1 MHSMRSTMVTNL
13 QKSGAAPNQIQVF
26 SGHRS
31 IAGLAPYANINHE
44 DKYDMASLLHNQ
56 TSSSSTTTALM
67 IGSKRKVLK
76 GVNKRLGTTK
86 RVKELKENIADDD
99 EEGAVLSQTSTI
111 STTTTTVT
119 STTRNVFTMK
129 KGKISSEFLM
139 KLVNKGYKIDLGDV
153 EVTD

>member
-1 MHSMRSTMVTNL
+1 LKSFKRSEQWEQ
-13 QKSGAAPNQIQVF
+13 QKEL
-26 SGHRS
+26 R
-31 IAGLAPYANINHE
+31 
-44 DKYDMASLLHNQ
+44 
-56 TSSSSTTTALM
+56 
-67 IGSKRKVLK
+67 
-76 GVNKRLGTTK
+76 
-86 RVKELKENIADDD
+86 LKENIAEDD
-99 EEGAVLSQTSTI
+99 EEGAILSQTSTI